1 MKKSNASTESFARCM
16 SQRVTK
22 IADRA
27 VALLYFYAVN
37 KHGGATLKQIISDF
51 DNAGLGIPNIT
62 KLRTAILKD
71 RRTAKVSKD
80 EWRLK
85 SDKIAEV
92 EKALQLDRCLNDK
105 QTKAVAL
112 SGDYI
117 DKRRFQALKKKQGK
131 FDFSRLIQM
140 LTELDYASSAEN
152 YISVI
157 LLTRAVLDHVPP
169 IFSLNIFT
177 EVANNHG
184 TKSFK
189 DSMSHLENSSRKIA
203 DSYLHTKI
211 RSKESLPNKTQV
223 NFSNDIDV
231 LLAEI
236 VRIS

>member
-1 MKKSNASTESFARCM
+1 M

-27 VALLYFYAVN
+27 VALLYFYAVE
-37 KHGGATLKQIISDF
+37 KDSGATLKQIISDF
-51 DNAGLGIPNIT
+51 SHTGLGSPNIT
-62 KLRTAILKD
+62 KLRTAIIKD
-71 RRTAKVSKD
+71 RRTAKISTD

-92 EKALQLDRCLNDK
+92 EKELQLSQCLK
-105 QTKAVAL
+105 GGKPRLIAVD
-112 SGDYI
+112 GGYI
-117 DKRRFQALKKKQGK
+117 DKKRLQAIKKKSRK
-131 FDFSRLIQM
+131 FDFSRLSKM
-140 LTELDYASSAEN
+140 LTELDQAFSIEN

-157 LLTRAVLDHVPP
+157 LLVRAILDHVPP
-169 IFSLNIFT
+169 IFNLNNFT
-177 EVANNHG
+177 EVANNYG

-203 DSYLHTKI
+203 DSYLHTRI

-223 NFSNDIDV
+223 NFSNDLDV

>member
-1 MKKSNASTESFARCM
+1 MKKNNSSIESFARCM
-16 SQRVTK
+16 SQRVAK

-27 VALLYFYAVN
+27 VALLYFYALN
-37 KHGGATLKQIISDF
+37 KNGGATLKQIISDF
-51 DNAGLGIPNIT
+51 DNAGLGSPNIT
-62 KLRTAILKD
+62 KLRTAMTKD

-85 SDKIAEV
+85 SDRIAEV
-92 EKALQLDRCLNDK
+92 EKELQLDRCLVSGQNK
-105 QTKAVAL
+105 PAL
-112 SGDYI
+112 LNGDYI
-117 DKRRFQALKKKQGK
+117 DKKRFQALKKKSGK
-131 FDFSRLIQM
+131 FDFSRLLQM
-140 LTELDYASSAEN
+140 FTELDYAFSVGS

-157 LLTRAVLDHVPP
+157 LLTRAILDHVAP
-169 IFSLNIFT
+169 IFNLSVFT
-177 EVANNHG
+177 EIANNYC

-223 NFSNDIDV
+223 NFSNDLDV

>member
-1 MKKSNASTESFARCM
+1 MKKNNTSIESFARCM

-27 VALLYFYAVN
+27 VALLYFYALDKN
-37 KHGGATLKQIISDF
+37 GGATLKQIISDF
-51 DNAGLGIPNIT
+51 DNAGLGSPNIT
-62 KLRTAILKD
+62 KLRTAMTKD

-85 SDKIAEV
+85 SDRIAEV
-92 EKALQLDRCLNDK
+92 EKELQLDRCLASGQSKPVLLN
-105 QTKAVAL
+105 
-112 SGDYI
+112 GDYI
-117 DKRRFQALKKKQGK
+117 DKKRFQALKKKSGK
-131 FDFSRLIQM
+131 FDFSRLLQM
-140 LTELDYASSAEN
+140 FTELNHAFSVGS

-157 LLTRAVLDHVPP
+157 LLTRAILDHVAP
-169 IFSLNIFT
+169 IFNLGVFT
-177 EVANNHG
+177 EVANNYG

-189 DSMSHLENSSRKIA
+189 DSMSYLENSSRKIA

-223 NFSNDIDV
+223 NFSNDLDV

>member
-1 MKKSNASTESFARCM
+1 MKKSNTSVEFFARCM
-16 SQRVTK
+16 SQRVMK

-27 VALLYFYAVN
+27 VALLYFYALN
-37 KHGGATLKQIISDF
+37 KNGGATLKQIISDF
-51 DNAGLGIPNIT
+51 DNAGLGSPNIT
-62 KLRTAILKD
+62 KLRTAMTKD

-85 SDKIAEV
+85 SDRIAEV
-92 EKALQLDRCLNDK
+92 EKELQLDRCLASGQGKLVLLN
-105 QTKAVAL
+105 
-112 SGDYI
+112 GDYI
-117 DKRRFQALKKKQGK
+117 DKKRFQALKKKSGK
-131 FDFSRLIQM
+131 FDFSRLLQM
-140 LTELDYASSAEN
+140 FTELDHAFSVGN

-157 LLTRAVLDHVPP
+157 LLTRAILDHVAP
-169 IFSLNIFT
+169 IFNLSVFT
-177 EVANNHG
+177 EVANNYG

-189 DSMSHLENSSRKIA
+189 DSMAHLENSSRKIA

-223 NFSNDIDV
+223 NFSNDLDV